1 MRYLFLLAS
10 DKTNQRQ
17 QTMVYINHDSAV
29 HVCLVPICP
38 FGNEGYYSTWEASRL
53 NHHTSKYGR

>member
-1 MRYLFLLAS
+1 
-10 DKTNQRQ
+10 
-17 QTMVYINHDSAV
+17 MVYINHDSAV